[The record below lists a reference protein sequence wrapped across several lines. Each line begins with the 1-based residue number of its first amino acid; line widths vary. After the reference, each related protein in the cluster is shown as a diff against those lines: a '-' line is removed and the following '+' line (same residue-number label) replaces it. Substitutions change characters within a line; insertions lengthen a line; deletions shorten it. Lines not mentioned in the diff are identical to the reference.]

1 MQRSYEMEKRFID
14 GIEVQRGSGNVYA
27 DLGLPDAEKLKIK
40 TGLVIEI
47 RKAIRRLGL
56 TQQEAAKRM
65 GITQPKVSDMMRGD
79 FSNLSER
86 KLMDC
91 LNRLGY
97 DIEIKVKPASE
108 PVGHL
113 MLAIN

>member
-1 MQRSYEMEKRFID
+1 MQKRIIE
-14 GIEVQRGSGNVYA
+14 GVEVQRSSGNVFA

-40 TGLVIEI
+40 TGLVVEI
-47 RKAIRRLGL
+47 RKAMRTLGL

-65 GITQPKVSDMMRGD
+65 GIPQPKVSGMMRGD
-79 FSNLSER
+79 FTNLSER

-97 DIEIKVKPASE
+97 DIEIKVRPAAE
-108 PVGHL
+108 PLGHL
-113 MLAIN
+113 TLAVA

>member
-1 MQRSYEMEKRFID
+1 MKNRFMD
-14 GIEVQRGSGNVYA
+14 SVEVQRSSGNVYA
-27 DLGLPDAEKLKIK
+27 ALGLPDADKLKIK

-47 RKAIRRLGL
+47 RKAMRNLGL

-79 FSNLSER
+79 FTNLSER

-91 LNRLGY
+91 LTRMGF
-97 DIEIKVKPASE
+97 DIEIKIRPAKAAH
-108 PVGHL
+108 GHL
-113 MLAIN
+113 MLATA

>member
-1 MQRSYEMEKRFID
+1 MKKRVID
-14 GIEVQRGSGNVYA
+14 GVEVQRSSGNVFA
-27 DLGLPDAEKLKIK
+27 DLGLPDADRLKIK

-47 RKAIRRLGL
+47 RKAIRQQGL
-56 TQQEAAKRM
+56 TQHEAATRM
-65 GITQPKVSDMMRGD
+65 GVTQPKVSGMMRGD

-97 DIEIKVKPASE
+97 DIEIKVKPASDA
-108 PVGHL
+108 VGHL
-113 MLAIN
+113 MLAIA

>member
-1 MQRSYEMEKRFID
+1 MKTRIVD
-14 GIEVQRGSGNVYA
+14 GIEVQRSSGNVYA
-27 DLGLPDAEKLKIK
+27 DLGLPDADKLKIK

-47 RKAIRRLGL
+47 RHAMRRLGL
-56 TQQEAAKRM
+56 TQQAAAKRM

-79 FSNLSER
+79 FTNLSER

-97 DIEIKVKPASE
+97 DIEIRVKPATE

-113 MLAIN
+113 KIALA

>member
-1 MQRSYEMEKRFID
+1 MKKRLID
-14 GIEVQRGSGNVYA
+14 GVEVQRGSGNVFA
-27 DLGLPDAEKLKIK
+27 DLGLPDADKLKIK
-40 TGLVIEI
+40 SGLVIEI
-47 RKAIRRLGL
+47 RKAMRRLGL

-108 PVGHL
+108 SVGHL
-113 MLAIN
+113 MLASA

>member
-1 MQRSYEMEKRFID
+1 MGKRIID
-14 GIEVQRGSGNVYA
+14 GIEVETGSGNVFA
-27 DLGLPDAEKLKIK
+27 DLGLPDADKLKIK
-40 TGLVIEI
+40 SGLVIEI
-47 RKAIRRLGL
+47 TRAVRRLGL

-65 GITQPKVSDMMRGD
+65 GITQPKVSAMMGGD

-97 DIEIKVKPASE
+97 DIEIKVKATARST
-108 PVGHL
+108 GHL
-113 MLAIN
+113 TLV